1 MQYTTSTVKLY
12 TNALPLVNPK
22 FISNSQKNVSCIQV
36 ICFDLKMVLLLI
48 LNSSINANAEYLIR
62 RLYNLVGIYNS
73 IGMK

>member
-22 FISNSQKNVSCIQV
+22 FLSNSQKMYHAFKS
-36 ICFDLKMVLLLI
+36 CFDLKMVLLII